1 MLRKI
6 TLVLATAGMLATA
19 GQAGAQG
26 AGPNG
31 GMLGGTGSHKVE
43 LVVSP
48 SELTVYV
55 LEDGKT
61 HEAKGVSLR
70 AVIQQ
75 SGKTTTVNFADQD
88 GKKLV
93 ARLEAPLAQ
102 GAVVVI
108 SGKDDHGA
116 SMQARYVIK

>member
-19 GQAGAQG
+19 GQAAAQG